1 MSLYNREEL
10 LYREDSYGSER
21 ILRERGRSQTL
32 RVPSL
37 ERNDKE
43 QERRLRERGRSRTL
57 RVPSLER
64 NDKEQERRLRERSV
78 SEDYRNYR
86 NYRNCRDIRSKNSE
100 SKDIRN
106 QEGDCYKK
114 YTYIYIEY

>member
-1 MSLYNREEL
+1 MQTSKYRLRTSKESPIYRSRENSREMSLYNREEL

-21 ILRERGRSQTL
+21 ILRERGRS
-32 RVPSL
+32 
-37 ERNDKE
+37 
-43 QERRLRERGRSRTL
+43 RTL

-64 NDKEQERRLRERSV
+64 SDKEQERRLRERSV

-86 NYRNCRDIRSKNSE
+86 NYRDIRSKNSE

-114 YTYIYIEY
+114 YTYILNTKLN